1 MISGII
7 FTLINPLAMAAI
19 FMAPGLQ
26 EGPAETFNYMVAGFV
41 VIFGAM
47 GLYLVS
53 LVTRNKNLSQDLE
66 TLQKIEER
74 AG

>member
-1 MISGII
+1 MISEFI
-7 FTLINPLAMAAI
+7 FTLINPLPIAAI
-19 FMAPGLQ
+19 FMASKLQ
-26 EGPAETFNYMVAGFV
+26 EGPAETLNYMIAGFV

-53 LVTRNKNLSQDLE
+53 LVTRTKNLNQDLE
-66 TLQKIEER
+66 TLQKSEER